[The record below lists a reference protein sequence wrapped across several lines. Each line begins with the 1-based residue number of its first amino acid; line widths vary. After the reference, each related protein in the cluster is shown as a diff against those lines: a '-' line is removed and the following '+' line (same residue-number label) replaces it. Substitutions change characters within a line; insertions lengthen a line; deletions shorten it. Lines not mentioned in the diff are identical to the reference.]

1 MGQLNSA
8 LAMVLAKVHVV
19 TEENDEN
26 EETVDPEAAEADGL
40 DLRQEPVCCIVLL
53 ALQAGFVHPS
63 CKLGLVLQ
71 LVFNPGF

>member
-19 TEENDEN
+19 TEEN

-40 DLRQEPVCCIVLL
+40 DLRQEPVCCIVLR

>member
-19 TEENDEN
+19 TEEN

-40 DLRQEPVCCIVLL
+40 DLRQEPVCCIVLR

-63 CKLGLVLQ
+63 CKLGLALQ

>member
-8 LAMVLAKVHVV
+8 LAIVLAKVPVV
-19 TEENDEN
+19 TEEN

-40 DLRQEPVCCIVLL
+40 DLRQEPVCCIVLR

-63 CKLGLVLQ
+63 CKLGLALQ

>member
-1 MGQLNSA
+1 VGQLNSA

-19 TEENDEN
+19 TEEN

-40 DLRQEPVCCIVLL
+40 DLRQEPVCCIVLR

-63 CKLGLVLQ
+63 CKLGLALQ